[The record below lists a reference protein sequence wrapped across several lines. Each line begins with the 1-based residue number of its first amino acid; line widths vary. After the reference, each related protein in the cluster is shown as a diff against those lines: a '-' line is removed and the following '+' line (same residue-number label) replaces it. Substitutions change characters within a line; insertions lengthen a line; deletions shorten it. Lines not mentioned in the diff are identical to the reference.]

1 MICHRSLFVKTE
13 NFAVFSVEWNKVKR
27 NEYYFKN
34 NTVSLNNLTEENK
47 MELVLI
53 HFKTLHKIL

>member
-13 NFAVFSVEWNKVKR
+13 NFAIVPVEWNKVKR